1 MCDLNSRET
10 VRVAELQEENQALS
24 QQVKNLVKAEGRLYE
39 YQEKLDVQLNE
50 YKTLYELSRKINAT
64 FDLATIFTFALEYV
78 IRNLEYER
86 VIFLRQFED
95 AGDYVV
101 CAQDGFYDPQEMEA
115 IAGLTISQGE
125 PPLRPLLKGGEYLVC
140 KGDSGDPP
148 GFRARLRMHE
158 YLIYPLG
165 SQVPPLA
172 LMAVG
177 NSAENAEFYRRVSD
191 GADALVG
198 MGNLVGLLSSRVD
211 NYISYVS
218 MEKAL
223 EQERRAEAKYRGI
236 FKNAAEGIVQV
247 SGDGGILSCN
257 PAAAAIL
264 DYGSPE
270 EMIES
275 VTDFERQLFV
285 KPDLGKGMSDRLR
298 QGLKVTHLEVEF
310 YRKDGSRQ
318 WVRLS
323 VSPVLTEEGEVL
335 TLDCMILD
343 IAERKRAE
351 MALQHL
357 NEELEQRVTVR
368 TGELEQANLGLHTLT
383 EELETA
389 FRELKSAQSRILQQ
403 EKMASIGQLAAGVA
417 HEINNPMGFIISN
430 LNSFSKYTGKITTFM
445 QIQAEA
451 VKTLE
456 EDYCASAVVEN
467 LQKQKKLLKLDYVM
481 EDLNLLIGESM
492 EGAERI
498 KRIVQN
504 LKSFSRLDDTEFKM
518 TEINAGIE
526 STINIV
532 WNEIR
537 HKAVLNKELGDIPAI
552 YCNLGQLNQVFM
564 NLLVN
569 AAQAMDS
576 QGEITVKTSRD
587 DKNVYIAVS
596 DTGKGIPEDK
606 LNRIFEPFFTTKEVG
621 QGTGLGLSIAYDIV
635 RQHHGVIHVESEV
648 GKGTTFTIS
657 LPIANPMAAQA

>member
-1 MCDLNSRET
+1 
-10 VRVAELQEENQALS
+10 
-24 QQVKNLVKAEGRLYE
+24 
-39 YQEKLDVQLNE
+39 
-50 YKTLYELSRKINAT
+50 
-64 FDLATIFTFALEYV
+64 
-78 IRNLEYER
+78 
-86 VIFLRQFED
+86 
-95 AGDYVV
+95 
-101 CAQDGFYDPQEMEA
+101 
-115 IAGLTISQGE
+115 
-125 PPLRPLLKGGEYLVC
+125 
-140 KGDSGDPP
+140 
-148 GFRARLRMHE
+148 
-158 YLIYPLG
+158 
-165 SQVPPLA
+165 
-172 LMAVG
+172 
-177 NSAENAEFYRRVSD
+177 
-191 GADALVG
+191 
-198 MGNLVGLLSSRVD
+198 VD
-211 NYISYVS
+211 NYISYLSV
-218 MEKAL
+218 EKAL
-223 EQERRAEAKYRGI
+223 EQEKRAEAKYRGI
-236 FKNAAEGIVQV
+236 FENAAEGIVQV

-264 DYGSPE
+264 DYGSAE

-285 KPDLGKGMSDRLR
+285 KPELGKEMSERLR
-298 QGLKVTHLEVEF
+298 QGLKVNHLEVEF

-318 WVRLS
+318 WVQLS
-323 VSPVLTEEGEVL
+323 VCPVLNEEGEVL

-357 NEELEQRVTVR
+357 NEELEQRVTIR

-456 EDYCASAVVEN
+456 EDCCASAVVEN

-657 LPIANPMAAQA
+657 LPIADPMAAQA